1 MTKRYTHLSE
11 AHTRGVVERMNRAVF
26 GGVVIEPRWSR
37 AIDLQKMF
45 RARLRRNRTQRF
57 AVTRHQ
63 GGNGLWRLGKVQQ
76 RVVHS
81 CL

>member
-1 MTKRYTHLSE
+1 MFGWGEVEPAAKVDGSFSE
-11 AHTRGVVERMNRAVF
+11 MLRVA
-26 GGVVIEPRWSR
+26 EPS
-37 AIDLQKMF
+37 IDLQKMF